1 MHVLLLALCCTIGG
15 SVHATSGVP
24 LASALIELRGVAGT
38 EVRRGATD
46 VAGNFSLPA
55 VPGRYRLAA
64 SARGYASVIVAVD
77 AQNDVRVELSLEA
90 LDSPRL
96 RQISLVTVDGR
107 LAPVRGAV
115 PALTLTRPTSTRLA
129 KTARRRFAAAAR
141 SYVRASGRG
150 RGERRVRRALR
161 GPDPSESLIALDGQ
175 LLNDGNTGDL
185 DLSRLPV
192 AAFSA
197 IDLNGGLGPEDRAA
211 AIRSAV
217 PTICSPF
224 DQRANPITPCRC
236 RAGRSAEPKA
246 GSTQPALAGV

>member
-96 RQISLVTVDGR
+96 RIGLVTVDGR

-115 PALTLTRPTSTRLA
+115 PALTLTRADFDAL
-129 KTARRRFAAAAR
+129 
-141 SYVRASGRG
+141 
-150 RGERRVRRALR
+150 GEDRVVDGLR
-161 GPDPSESLIALDGQ
+161 
-175 LLNDGNTGDL
+175 
-185 DLSRLPV
+185 RLPGATFARPDGGAASAASV
-192 AAFSA
+192 AHC
-197 IDLNGGLGPEDRAA
+197 AA
-211 AIRSAV
+211 
-217 PTICSPF
+217 
-224 DQRANPITPCRC
+224 PILRN
-236 RAGRSAEPKA
+236 R
-246 GSTQPALAGV
+246 

>member
-24 LASALIELRGVAGT
+24 LASAHIELRGVAGT

-77 AQNDVRVELSLEA
+77 ARNDVRVELSLEA

-129 KTARRRFAAAAR
+129 KTASSTVCGGCPELR
-141 SYVRASGRG
+141 SRDRTGA
-150 RGERRVRRALR
+150 RRAPSPSSHCAAPILR
-161 GPDPSESLIALDGQ
+161 
-175 LLNDGNTGDL
+175 N
-185 DLSRLPV
+185 R
-192 AAFSA
+192 
-197 IDLNGGLGPEDRAA
+197 
-211 AIRSAV
+211 
-217 PTICSPF
+217 
-224 DQRANPITPCRC
+224 
-236 RAGRSAEPKA
+236 
-246 GSTQPALAGV
+246 